1 MKILLCL
8 FVCGIFLTACNDGR
22 INSETPVTSG
32 DTVWLPTESE
42 KPCRDSLTTFYHQ
55 LSGNYNFR
63 LFFYECPQ
71 QNVERHYWKIIIE
84 DKSGSVI
91 DSVRQDAYVLYPTLE
106 ELSEYYSCSGKVN
119 TVGEVIDGYYGVF
132 AVCDF
137 NFDGKED
144 FAILTD
150 LGGNGGAAYSY
161 FIQHPQN
168 HFFRENYL
176 SDTMVYFPNINRS
189 RKTLTTKIHSGVCG
203 LSESEFTLL
212 NAATWKRTKSR
223 LIDICR

>member
-1 MKILLCL
+1 MKRLKCL
-8 FVCGIFLTACNDGR
+8 FICSFFLASCNDGR
-22 INSETPVTSG
+22 VSSES
-32 DTVWLPTESE
+32 TVISCKTELSPTEAE
-42 KPCRDSLTTFYHQ
+42 KPCRDSLTAFYNQ
-55 LSGNYNFR
+55 LSSAYNFR
-63 LFFYECPQ
+63 VIFYECPK
-71 QNVERHYWKIIIE
+71 QNVQRHYWKIIIE
-84 DKSGSVI
+84 DKFRSVI

-106 ELSEYYSCSGKVN
+106 EFSEYYSCSNNVN
-119 TVGEVIDGYYGVF
+119 TVGEVINGYYGVF

-161 FIQHPQN
+161 FIQHQQN
-168 HFFRENYL
+168 HFYRENYL
-176 SDTMVYFPNINRS
+176 SDTMVCFPDINRS

-203 LSESEFTLL
+203 WSESEFTLL
-212 NAATWKRTKSR
+212 NATTWKRSKSR